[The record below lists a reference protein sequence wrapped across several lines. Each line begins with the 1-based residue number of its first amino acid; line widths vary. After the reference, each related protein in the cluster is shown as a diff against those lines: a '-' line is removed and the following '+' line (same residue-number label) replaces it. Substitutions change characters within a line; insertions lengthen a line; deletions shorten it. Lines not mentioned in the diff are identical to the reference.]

1 MTSVASLL
9 KTSCRM
15 TFAPQ
20 VMDSLSVDDLS
31 IRVNGNYACD
41 PEMVGMLSYA
51 VHLS

>member
-1 MTSVASLL
+1 
-9 KTSCRM
+9 M